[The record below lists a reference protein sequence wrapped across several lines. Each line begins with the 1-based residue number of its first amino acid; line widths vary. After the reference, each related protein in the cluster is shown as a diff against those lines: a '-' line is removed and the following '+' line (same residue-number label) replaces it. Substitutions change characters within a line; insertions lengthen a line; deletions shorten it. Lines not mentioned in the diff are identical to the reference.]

1 MSNRGATLQSQLADH
16 DHHGAESG
24 LGLLSPITGLAND
37 YLNVFNEILLVL
49 EFLPSMPEMT
59 DEVLAWRPRGYREYF
74 QHSPLPGAREAARRY
89 EMVDPTLRA
98 RFESLLGRLNDI
110 ALGAQSRVAE
120 EMNGPNFPE
129 SIAERCEASAEAM
142 RAGLAYVARLI
153 NEGPISA
160 HVESR
165 SEGKTTPAKKQ
176 RKPSHG

>member
-1 MSNRGATLQSQLADH
+1 MPNREAPLQSQLADS
-16 DHHGAESG
+16 DRHGAEPGFG
-24 LGLLSPITGLAND
+24 LVSPATGLAND
-37 YLNVFNEILLVL
+37 YLNVFNEMILVL

-89 EMVDPTLRA
+89 EKVDPTLRA
-98 RFESLLGRLNDI
+98 RFESLLNRLNDI
-110 ALGAQSRVAE
+110 ALLAQSRVVQ

-129 SIAERCEASAEAM
+129 SIAEPCEATAEAM

-153 NEGPISA
+153 NEGPIGA
-160 HVESR
+160 HPTKR
-165 SEGKTTPAKKQ
+165 SEGTKTPSKKQ

>member
-1 MSNRGATLQSQLADH
+1 MSNRGASLQSQLADL
-16 DHHGAESG
+16 DRHGGEPG
-24 LGLLSPITGLAND
+24 LGLVSPATGLAND

-89 EMVDPTLRA
+89 EKVDPTLRA
-98 RFESLLGRLNDI
+98 RFESLLNRLNDI
-110 ALGAQSRVAE
+110 ALGAQSKVVE
-120 EMNGPNFPE
+120 EMNGPDFPE
-129 SIAERCEASAEAM
+129 SIAEPCEAMAEAM

-153 NEGPISA
+153 NEGPIGA
-160 HVESR
+160 HAAKRFER
-165 SEGKTTPAKKQ
+165 TRTPSKKQ